1 MKTHSMIVYV
11 VSEEGVRNGRGG
23 KSGPTDEE
31 DMSMT
36 NCRELNETYKDMELC
51 RSDG

>member
-1 MKTHSMIVYV
+1 MKTHSMVVYV
-11 VSEEGVRNGRGG
+11 VSEEDVGSRGE

-36 NCRELNETYKDMELC
+36 SGRELDETYKDMELC